1 MGVIVLTDA
10 FVIMQVVEHQSD
22 VVRLEIMLQIG
33 GIYLDTDSVVLKPLN
48 SFLENHEMV
57 LGEASDFSLGK
68 ITTQYTNKGM

>member
-1 MGVIVLTDA
+1 M
-10 FVIMQVVEHQSD
+10 
-22 VVRLEIMLQIG
+22 VRLEIMLQIG

-68 ITTQYTNKGM
+68 IITQYTNKGM